1 MNSRSAALLAMA
13 ILSSSLM
20 ASSLMGCAAGSD
32 PRESGPQT
40 TTIEM
45 SYDDL
50 LDQKNITRT
59 LTLNLGD
66 TIQISLGSNPSTG
79 FRWTP
84 QMQIT
89 DPTVLAQAGHEVL
102 GPSVARPGAAG
113 REVWALQAIGPG
125 ATTVSTTYDR
135 PWSGGEKDSWTFS
148 AEVTVD

>member
-1 MNSRSAALLAMA
+1 MNHRSATLLATA

-20 ASSLMGCAAGSD
+20 ATSLMGCAAESG

-40 TTIEM
+40 TTIEV

-59 LTLNLGD
+59 LTLNVGD
-66 TIQISLGSNPSTG
+66 TLQVSLGSNPSTG

-89 DPTVLAQAGHEVL
+89 DATVLAQAGHEVL

-113 REVWALQAIGPG
+113 RDVWALQAIGPG
-125 ATTVSTTYDR
+125 ATRVSTSYGR

>member
-66 TIQISLGSNPSTG
+66 TLKVSLGSNPSTG

>member
-1 MNSRSAALLAMA
+1 MNQRSAALLA
-13 ILSSSLM
+13 ITIVSSSLM
-20 ASSLMGCAAGSD
+20 ASSLMGCAAGSG

-40 TTIEM
+40 TTIEV

-50 LDQKNITRT
+50 LDQQNITRT
-59 LTLNLGD
+59 LTLNVGD
-66 TIQISLGSNPSTG
+66 TLQVSLGSNPSTG

-89 DPTVLAQAGHEVL
+89 DATVLAQAGHEVL

-125 ATTVSTTYDR
+125 ATTVSTTYGR

>member
-1 MNSRSAALLAMA
+1 MNSRSAALLVMA

-40 TTIEM
+40 TTIEV

-66 TIQISLGSNPSTG
+66 TLQISLGSNPSTG

-89 DPTVLAQAGHEVL
+89 DATVLAQAGHEVL

>member
-40 TTIEM
+40 TTIEV

-66 TIQISLGSNPSTG
+66 TLQVSLGSNPSTG

-89 DPTVLAQAGHEVL
+89 DATVLAQAGHEVL

-125 ATTVSTTYDR
+125 ATTVSTTYGR

>member
-1 MNSRSAALLAMA
+1 VKHRSAALLAMA
-13 ILSSSLM
+13 ILSSTM
-20 ASSLMGCAAGSD
+20 MTSSLMGCTGGSN
-32 PRESGPQT
+32 PGGSGPQT
-40 TTIEM
+40 TTIEVP
-45 SYDDL
+45 YDDL

-59 LTLNLGD
+59 LTLNIGD
-66 TIQISLGSNPSTG
+66 TLQISLGSNPSTG

-89 DPTVLAQAGHEVL
+89 DATVLAQAGHEVL

-125 ATTVSTTYDR
+125 ATTVSTTYGR
-135 PWSGGEKDSWTFS
+135 PWSGEEKDSWTFS

>member
-40 TTIEM
+40 TTIEV

-66 TIQISLGSNPSTG
+66 TLQISLGSNPSTG

>member
-1 MNSRSAALLAMA
+1 MKHRSAALLATAM
-13 ILSSSLM
+13 LSSSLM
-20 ASSLMGCAAGSD
+20 ASSLTGCTGGSD
-32 PRESGPQT
+32 TRESGPQT
-40 TTIEM
+40 TTIEV

-59 LTLNLGD
+59 LTLNIGD
-66 TIQISLGSNPSTG
+66 TLQISLGSNPSTG

-89 DPTVLAQAGHEVL
+89 DTTVLAQAGHEVL

-125 ATTVSTTYDR
+125 ATTVSTTYGR
-135 PWSGGEKDSWTFS
+135 PWSGEEKDSWTFS

>member
-1 MNSRSAALLAMA
+1 VNSRSAALLAMA

-66 TIQISLGSNPSTG
+66 TLQVSLGSNPSTG

-89 DPTVLAQAGHEVL
+89 DATVLAQAGHEVL

>member
-40 TTIEM
+40 TTIEV

-66 TIQISLGSNPSTG
+66 TLQVSLGSNPSTG

-125 ATTVSTTYDR
+125 ATTVSTTYGR

>member
-40 TTIEM
+40 TTIEV

-66 TIQISLGSNPSTG
+66 TLQISLGSNPSTG

-89 DPTVLAQAGHEVL
+89 DATVLAQAGHEVL

>member
-32 PRESGPQT
+32 PRESWPQT

-66 TIQISLGSNPSTG
+66 TLQISLGSNPSTG

>member
-66 TIQISLGSNPSTG
+66 TLQISLGSNPSTG
-79 FRWTP
+79 FRCTP

-125 ATTVSTTYDR
+125 ATTVSTTYGR

>member
-1 MNSRSAALLAMA
+1 MNSRSAALLVMA
-13 ILSSSLM
+13 ILSSSLI

-32 PRESGPQT
+32 PRESVPQT

-66 TIQISLGSNPSTG
+66 TLQISLGSNPSTG

-102 GPSVARPGAAG
+102 GPSVARTGAAG

>member
-50 LDQKNITRT
+50 LDQKNITLT

-66 TIQISLGSNPSTG
+66 TLQISLGSNPSTG

-89 DPTVLAQAGHEVL
+89 DATVLAQAGHEVL

-113 REVWALQAIGPG
+113 REVWALQEIGPG
-125 ATTVSTTYDR
+125 ATTVSTTYGR

>member
-40 TTIEM
+40 TTIEV

-66 TIQISLGSNPSTG
+66 TLQISLGSNPSTG

-125 ATTVSTTYDR
+125 ATTVSTTYGR

>member
-1 MNSRSAALLAMA
+1 VNSRSAALLAMA

-66 TIQISLGSNPSTG
+66 TLQISLGSNPSTG

-89 DPTVLAQAGHEVL
+89 DATVLAQAGHEVL

-125 ATTVSTTYDR
+125 PTTVSTTYDR

>member
-1 MNSRSAALLAMA
+1 MNSRSAALLVMA

-66 TIQISLGSNPSTG
+66 TLQISLGSNPSTG

-125 ATTVSTTYDR
+125 ATTVSTTYGR

>member
-1 MNSRSAALLAMA
+1 VTRRAAAVLAAAMT
-13 ILSSSLM
+13 
-20 ASSLMGCAAGSD
+20 ASSLTGCMGNSD
-32 PRESGPQT
+32 PPISGPQT
-40 TTIEM
+40 TTIEV

-59 LTLNLGD
+59 LPLNIGD
-66 TIQISLGSNPSTG
+66 TLQISLGSNPSTG

-89 DPTVLAQAGHEVL
+89 DATVLAQAGHEVL

-125 ATTVSTTYDR
+125 TTTVSTTYGR
-135 PWSGGEKDSWTFS
+135 PWSGEEKDSWTFS

>member
-66 TIQISLGSNPSTG
+66 TLQISLGSNPSTG

-89 DPTVLAQAGHEVL
+89 DATVLAQAGHEV
-102 GPSVARPGAAG
+102 GFVARG
-113 REVWALQAIGPG
+113 RHLDAIRANGLKVLSETGDIHLSAPI
-125 ATTVSTTYDR
+125 ATDDPADLT
-135 PWSGGEKDSWTFS
+135 
-148 AEVTVD
+148 AEA

>member
-66 TIQISLGSNPSTG
+66 TLQVSLGSNPSTG

-89 DPTVLAQAGHEVL
+89 DATVLAQAGHEVL

>member
-40 TTIEM
+40 TTIEV

-66 TIQISLGSNPSTG
+66 TLQVSLGSNPSTG

-89 DPTVLAQAGHEVL
+89 DATVLAQAGHEVL

>member
-1 MNSRSAALLAMA
+1 MKHRSAALLATAM
-13 ILSSSLM
+13 LSSSLM
-20 ASSLMGCAAGSD
+20 ASSLTGCAGGSD

-40 TTIEM
+40 TTIEV

-50 LDQKNITRT
+50 LNQKNITRT
-59 LTLNLGD
+59 LTLKIGD
-66 TIQISLGSNPSTG
+66 TLQISLGSNPSTG

-89 DPTVLAQAGHEVL
+89 DATVLAQAGHEVL

-125 ATTVSTTYDR
+125 ATTVSTTYGR
-135 PWSGGEKDSWTFS
+135 PWSGEEKDSWTFS
-148 AEVTVD
+148 AEVIVG

>member
-1 MNSRSAALLAMA
+1 VNSRSAALLAMA

-40 TTIEM
+40 TTIEV

-66 TIQISLGSNPSTG
+66 TLQVSLGSNPSTG

-89 DPTVLAQAGHEVL
+89 DATVLAQAGHEVL

>member
-66 TIQISLGSNPSTG
+66 TLQISLGSNPSTG